1 MPGAQQAHTFAWQGP
16 RPYTYGYWLYLPEEY
31 GADPSKRWPLVLF
44 LHGRGESGND
54 LEAVTREGLPKLIK
68 AGQQFPFIVV
78 SPQCPVDERWNS
90 PPCTWVLKALLDE
103 IEREYAVDADRIY
116 VTGLSM
122 GGFGTW
128 TLAANNPHR
137 FAAIAPICGGGDPE
151 DAGLIK
157 HLPIRVFHGA
167 QDPVVPLRRSEEMVN
182 ALKACGNN
190 VRLTVYPEAGHDSWT
205 QTYNNP
211 ELYTWLLAQHK
222 TAEDT
227 QERE

>member
-1 MPGAQQAHTFAWQGP
+1 MPGAQQAQTFAWQGP
-16 RPYTYGYWLYLPEEY
+16 RPNTVHFWLYLPEEY
-31 GADPSKRWPLVLF
+31 GSDPSKRWPLVLF
-44 LHGRGESGND
+44 LHGRGESGNN
-54 LEAVTREGLPKLIK
+54 LELVTREGLPKLIK

-78 SPQCPVDERWNS
+78 SPQCPVDERWATYAHTGMLN
-90 PPCTWVLKALLDE
+90 ALLDK

-128 TLAANNPHR
+128 ALATSTPHR
-137 FAAIAPICGGGDPE
+137 FAAIAPICGGGDSSKV
-151 DAGLIK
+151 AAIK
-157 HLPIRVFHGA
+157 HLPIWVFHGA
-167 QDPVVPLRRSEEMVN
+167 QDSVVSLACSEEMFE
-182 ALKACGNN
+182 ALKACNGN

-205 QTYNNP
+205 QTYDNP
-211 ELYTWLLAQHK
+211 ELYTWLLAQRR